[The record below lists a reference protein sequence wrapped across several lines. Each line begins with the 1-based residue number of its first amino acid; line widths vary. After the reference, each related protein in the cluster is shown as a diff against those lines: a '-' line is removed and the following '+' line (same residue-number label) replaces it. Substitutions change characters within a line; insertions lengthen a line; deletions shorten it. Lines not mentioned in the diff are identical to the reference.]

1 MNQRQIL
8 RSRAKM
14 MAFATAVIFVEGRAV
29 IRCINLD
36 LGIVR
41 ILSRFTAHSTGIP
54 SSGPI
59 STSTGIPRI
68 VRVTMATVIEV
79 LTL

>member
-1 MNQRQIL
+1 
-8 RSRAKM
+8 M
-14 MAFATAVIFVEGRAV
+14 MALATAVIFFAGSVV
-29 IRCINLD
+29 IRCRSLD

-41 ILSRFTAHSTGIP
+41 MLSRLTAHSTGMP

-59 STSTGIPRI
+59 STSTGIPLT
-68 VRVTMATVIEV
+68 VRVTTATVIEV